1 MKIISATLRQVDIP
15 LRHPFETSFTRMTAK
30 KTMILE
36 LTDES
41 GTKGYGEVSAF
52 DIPFYNEE
60 FRAGAWEL
68 LLNIMLPMIL
78 NVDIPHPNDMYPLVA
93 GIRRN
98 NMSKSAINCALWDIF
113 AKQAN
118 LPLATA
124 LGGDKQKVETGV
136 SIGVQASPQALVKVV
151 NGYIEQ
157 GYRRI
162 KCKIKPGKDYDYLA
176 AVRKAFP
183 NVMLMGD
190 ANSAYRRADFAALKR
205 LDDLNLIMIE
215 QPLEPGDLLDH
226 ADLQKLIKTPVCLD
240 ESVTSLD
247 DTRKMIR
254 LGSGK
259 IINIKVARVGGLT
272 VAKQIQ
278 ALATQNGIQC
288 WCGGMLDSGVARAEN
303 VAIATLPG
311 YTLPNDIAASTRYY
325 DRDIITPLITLN
337 GTYVN
342 VPTKPGMGV
351 AIDQENLNDF
361 TIATK
366 TLTAK
371 ATAHV

>member
-1 MKIISATLRQVDIP
+1 M
-15 LRHPFETSFTRMTAK
+15 
-30 KTMILE
+30 
-36 LTDES
+36 
-41 GTKGYGEVSAF
+41 
-52 DIPFYNEE
+52 
-60 FRAGAWEL
+60 
-68 LLNIMLPMIL
+68 
-78 NVDIPHPNDMYPLVA
+78 
-93 GIRRN
+93 
-98 NMSKSAINCALWDIF
+98 
-113 AKQAN
+113 
-118 LPLATA
+118 
-124 LGGDKQKVETGV
+124 
-136 SIGVQASPQALVKVV
+136 

-183 NVMLMGD
+183 DVMLMGD

-278 ALATQNGIQC
+278 ALAAQNGI
-288 WCGGMLDSGVARAEN
+288 N
-303 VAIATLPG
+303 VG
-311 YTLPNDIAASTRYY
+311 AA
-325 DRDIITPLITLN
+325 
-337 GTYVN
+337 
-342 VPTKPGMGV
+342 
-351 AIDQENLNDF
+351 AC
-361 TIATK
+361 
-366 TLTAK
+366 
-371 ATAHV
+371 

>member
-1 MKIISATLRQVDIP
+1 MKIIAATLRQVDIP

-30 KTMILE
+30 KTMLLE
-36 LTDES
+36 LTDEL
-41 GTKGYGEVSAF
+41 GTTGYGEVSAF

-60 FRAGAWEL
+60 FRAGAWAL
-68 LLNIMLPMIL
+68 LLDIMLPKIL
-78 NVDIPHPNDMYPLVA
+78 NVELAHPDDMYPLVA

-98 NMSKSAINCALWDIF
+98 NMAKSAINCALWDIF
-113 AKQAN
+113 AKEKG

-124 LGGDKQKVETGV
+124 LGGTKTKVETGV
-136 SIGVQASPQALVKVV
+136 SIGVQATPEALVDVV
-151 NGYIEQ
+151 RGYIAQ

-162 KCKIKPGKDYDYLA
+162 KCKIKPGKDYAYLA
-176 AVRKAFP
+176 AVRQAFP
-183 NVMLMGD
+183 DVMLMGD
-190 ANSAYRRADFAALKR
+190 ANSAYRRKDFAMLKR
-205 LDDLNLIMIE
+205 LDPLDLIMIE

-226 ADLQKLIKTPVCLD
+226 ADLQKMINTPICLD

-254 LGSGK
+254 LGSGR

-272 VAKQIQ
+272 IAKQIQ
-278 ALATQNGIQC
+278 ALAAKNGIEC

-325 DRDIITPLITLN
+325 DRDIVTPPISLN

-342 VPTKPGMGV
+342 VPTDPGMGV
-351 AIDQENLNDF
+351 AIDWENLNDF

-371 ATAHV
+371 ATAHA

>member
-1 MKIISATLRQVDIP
+1 MKITSATLRQVDIP
-15 LRHPFETSFTRMTAK
+15 LRHAFETSFTRMTAK

-36 LTDES
+36 LTDDA

-68 LLNIMLPMIL
+68 LINIMLPMIL
-78 NVDIPHPNDMYPLVA
+78 NVDMAHPDEMYSLVA

-113 AKQAN
+113 AKEAN
-118 LPLATA
+118 ISLATA
-124 LGGDKQKVETGV
+124 LGGNKKKVETGV
-136 SIGVQASPQALVKVV
+136 SIGIQATPQALVQVV

-190 ANSAYRRADFAALKR
+190 ANSAYRRADFASLKR

-226 ADLQKLIKTPVCLD
+226 ADLQQLITTPICLD
-240 ESVTSLD
+240 ESITSLD

-278 ALATQNGIQC
+278 ALAAKNDIQC

-311 YTLPNDIAASTRYY
+311 YTLPNDIAAWE
-325 DRDIITPLITLN
+325 
-337 GTYVN
+337 VN
-342 VPTKPGMGV
+342 TFS
-351 AIDQENLNDF
+351 DSLLSDF
-361 TIATK
+361 
-366 TLTAK
+366 L
-371 ATAHV
+371 